1 MDKTIE
7 LLTLYSESLYE
18 YNLNY
23 GFTIPEKTKG
33 DSFTIL
39 VTDTDLGGR
48 TATSDVLITMDGDYT
63 EPVLT
68 PSIGLLS
75 DNINIVLS
83 EGTSKT
89 FRFTAQDYKDLE
101 YLE

>member
-1 MDKTIE
+1 
-7 LLTLYSESLYE
+7 
-18 YNLNY
+18 
-23 GFTIPEKTKG
+23 
-33 DSFTIL
+33 
-39 VTDTDLGGR
+39 
-48 TATSDVLITMDGDYT
+48 MDGDYT

-89 FRFTAQDYKDLE
+89 FRFTAQDNKELD
-101 YLE
+101 YLELAVLIWKSWNVWILKKEKKEH